1 MPEAAAQAESEA
13 PVPTSIN
20 FFEEAT
26 ALKEQLI
33 AWRRDIHQMPEIGLE
48 TPNTSAYIQSELTK
62 LDIPFHTIINGSG
75 VVGTIGEDEPC
86 LMLRSDIDGL
96 PMAEES
102 GEEFAS
108 TNGNMHACGHD
119 MHAAT
124 LLGAAHIL
132 KAHESELKGTV
143 KLFFQPGEEG
153 YNGSD
158 EAIAEGVLENPHVDR
173 AFAMHVV
180 STVPTGVIV
189 YGERPMAAAYNWKI
203 VVEGVAGHG
212 SMPDS
217 CVDPITAAA
226 HIHIGLQEIL
236 AREIS
241 PMSELVI
248 TCGAFNAGDAGNAI
262 PQSATMQG
270 TIRVFDKKTEELAK
284 KRITEIASGIAQ
296 TYRCAA
302 TTTFGRPSPAVF
314 NDKEFMEQCVEYTK
328 QTLPQAQLYGGAHGM
343 GSEDFGS
350 ISQACTANYMMIGA
364 AAGPLNECYGQHNP
378 HVRFDENALP
388 MSSALYASVA
398 MNWLDDNTK

>member
-48 TPNTSAYIQSELTK
+48 TPSHERLHSIGAYQARHSLPH
-62 LDIPFHTIINGSG
+62 DHQRFGRCGSHWRRRTG
-75 VVGTIGEDEPC
+75 A
-86 LMLRSDIDGL
+86 LWLRSDIDGL

-108 TNGNMHACGHD
+108 INGNMHACGHD

-158 EAIAEGVLENPHVDR
+158 EELQKAYRKPARRPRIRDAWSRRYPR
-173 AFAMHVV
+173 A
-180 STVPTGVIV
+180 SS

-203 VVEGVAGHG
+203 VAEGVAGR
-212 SMPDS
+212 
-217 CVDPITAAA
+217 DPCPTRASTPSPPPPIF
-226 HIHIGLQEIL
+226 ISRLQEIL

-241 PMSELVI
+241 HERI
-248 TCGAFNAGDAGNAI
+248 TCGVFNAGDAGNAI

-284 KRITEIASGIAQ
+284 NASPKSQAESHKPSAAQ
-296 TYRCAA
+296 PR
-302 TTTFGRPSPAVF
+302 RPSAARALR
-314 NDKEFMEQCVEYTK
+314 CLTK
-328 QTLPQAQLYGGAHGM
+328 NSWNNASNTPSRRFPKRNSTAAHTAWAPKTPGR
-343 GSEDFGS
+343 FP
-350 ISQACTANYMMIGA
+350 QACTANYMMIGA

-398 MNWLDDNTK
+398 MNWLDDNAK

>member
-1 MPEAAAQAESEA
+1 MASRHPPDAGNRAQT
-13 PVPTSIN
+13 PKTS
-20 FFEEAT
+20 
-26 ALKEQLI
+26 
-33 AWRRDIHQMPEIGLE
+33 
-48 TPNTSAYIQSELTK
+48 SYIQSELAK
-62 LDIPFHTIINGSG
+62 LGIPFHTIINGSG
-75 VVGTIGEDEPC
+75 VVGTIGEGEPC

-102 GEEFAS
+102 DEEFAS

-189 YGERPMAAAYNWKI
+189 YGERPMAAAYNWTI

-270 TIRVFDKKTEELAK
+270 TIRVFDKKTEELAGRTVIAGNR
-284 KRITEIASGIAQ
+284 KR
-296 TYRCAA
+296 YRANLLARTA

-314 NDKEFMEQCVEYTK
+314 NDSEFMKRCV
-328 QTLPQAQLYGGAHGM
+328 QIRRARTLPAGSNSAAASHGV
-343 GSEDFGS
+343 GSEDFGKRFS
-350 ISQACTANYMMIGA
+350 RLHRKLHDDWRSRRS
-364 AAGPLNECYGQHNP
+364 PSNECYGQHNP
-378 HVRFDENALP
+378 HVRFNENALP
-388 MSSALYASVA
+388 MSCAIYASVA
-398 MNWLDDNTK
+398 MNWLDDNMK

>member
-1 MPEAAAQAESEA
+1 MPVS
-13 PVPTSIN
+13 TN

-26 ALKEQLI
+26 AIKDQLV

-48 TPNTSAYIQSELTK
+48 TPNTSAYIQRQLTEM
-62 LDIPFHTIINGSG
+62 DIPFHTIVGGSG
-75 VVGTIGEDEPC
+75 VVGQIGQGGKC

-102 GEEFAS
+102 GEQFAS

-124 LLGAAHIL
+124 LLGAAKIL
-132 KAHESELKGTV
+132 KAHEAELPGTV
-143 KLFFQPGEEG
+143 KLLFQPGEEG

-158 EAIAEGVLENPHVDR
+158 ECIAEGVLENPKVDR

-180 STVPTGVIV
+180 STVPTGVLV

-203 VVEGVAGHG
+203 VVTGTAGHG
-212 SMPDS
+212 SMPDA

-262 PQSATMQG
+262 PQTATMQG
-270 TIRVFDKKTEELAK
+270 TIRVFDKKVEELAK
-284 KRITEIASGIAQ
+284 KRIAEIADGIAR
-296 TYRCAA
+296 TYRCTAE
-302 TTTFGRPSPAVF
+302 TTFGRPSPAVF
-314 NDKEFMEQCVEYTK
+314 NDKEFMEQCVEYAK
-328 QTLPQAQLYGGAHGM
+328 ATLPQAQLFGGAHGM

-350 ISQACTANYMMIGA
+350 ISQACTSNYMMIGA
-364 AAGPLNECYGQHNP
+364 AYGPLRECYGQHNP

-388 MSSALYASVA
+388 MSCALYASVA
-398 MNWLDDNTK
+398 ANWLADNAE

>member
-1 MPEAAAQAESEA
+1 MPVS
-13 PVPTSIN
+13 TN

-26 ALKEQLI
+26 AIKNQLV

-48 TPNTSAYIQSELTK
+48 TPNTSAYIQRQLTEMG
-62 LDIPFHTIINGSG
+62 IPFHTIVGGSG
-75 VVGTIGEDEPC
+75 VVGQIGQGGKC

-102 GEEFAS
+102 GEQFAS

-124 LLGAAHIL
+124 LLGAAKIL
-132 KAHESELKGTV
+132 KAHEAELPGTV
-143 KLFFQPGEEG
+143 KLLFQPGEEG

-158 EAIAEGVLENPHVDR
+158 ECIAEGVLEKPKVDR

-180 STVPTGVIV
+180 STVPTGVLV

-203 VVEGVAGHG
+203 VVTGTAGHG
-212 SMPDS
+212 SMPDA

-262 PQSATMQG
+262 PQTATMQG
-270 TIRVFDKKTEELAK
+270 TIRVFDKKVEELAK
-284 KRITEIASGIAQ
+284 KRITEIADGIAH
-296 TYRCAA
+296 TYRCTAE
-302 TTTFGRPSPAVF
+302 TTFGRPSPAVF
-314 NDKEFMEQCVEYTK
+314 NDKEFMEQCVEYAK
-328 QTLPQAQLYGGAHGM
+328 ATLPQAQLFGGAHGM

-350 ISQACTANYMMIGA
+350 ISQACTSNYMMIGA
-364 AAGPLNECYGQHNP
+364 AYGPLNECYGQHNP

-388 MSSALYASVA
+388 MSCALYASVA
-398 MNWLDDNTK
+398 ENCLAKNAE

>member
-1 MPEAAAQAESEA
+1 MP
-13 PVPTSIN
+13 TDIN
-20 FFEEAT
+20 FYEEAT
-26 ALKEQLI
+26 AIKDQLV

-48 TPNTSAYIQSELTK
+48 TPNTSAYIQRQLTEMG
-62 LDIPFHTIINGSG
+62 IPFHTIVGGSG
-75 VVGTIGEDEPC
+75 VVGQIGQGGKC

-96 PMAEES
+96 PMAEQS

-108 TNGNMHACGHD
+108 KNGNMHACGHD

-124 LLGAAHIL
+124 LLGAAKIL
-132 KAHESELKGTV
+132 KAHESELAGTV

-158 EAIAEGVLENPHVDR
+158 ESIAEGVLENPKVDR

-180 STVPTGVIV
+180 STVPTGVLV

-203 VVEGVAGHG
+203 VVTGTAGHG
-212 SMPDS
+212 SMPDA

-262 PQSATMQG
+262 PQTATMQG
-270 TIRVFDKKTEELAK
+270 TIRVFDKKVEELAK
-284 KRITEIASGIAQ
+284 KRIAEIADGIAR
-296 TYRCAA
+296 TYRCKAE
-302 TTTFGRPSPAVF
+302 TTFGRPSPAVF
-314 NDKEFMEQCVEYTK
+314 NDKEFMEQCVEYAK
-328 QTLPQAQLYGGAHGM
+328 ATLPQAQLFGGAHGM

-350 ISQACTANYMMIGA
+350 ISQACTSNYMMIGA
-364 AAGPLNECYGQHNP
+364 AYGPLNECYGQHNP

-388 MSSALYASVA
+388 MSCALYASVA
-398 MNWLDDNTK
+398 ANWLADNAE

>member
-1 MPEAAAQAESEA
+1 MDIKSLAEQYNDYIIDRRRYYHTCPE
-13 PVPTSIN
+13 
-20 FFEEAT
+20 
-26 ALKEQLI
+26 L
-33 AWRRDIHQMPEIGLE
+33 
-48 TPNTSAYIQSELTK
+48 
-62 LDIPFHTIINGSG
+62 
-75 VVGTIGEDEPC
+75 
-86 LMLRSDIDGL
+86 
-96 PMAEES
+96 S
-102 GEEFAS
+102 GEEKNTRAHLKEDLEALGITDIHEMETCYGLTATIHGGKPGKTVALRADIDALPVKEETGLPFAS
-108 TNGNMHACGHD
+108 HNEGKMHACGHD

-398 MNWLDDNTK
+398 MNWLDDNAK

>member
-1 MPEAAAQAESEA
+1 MPVS
-13 PVPTSIN
+13 TN

-26 ALKEQLI
+26 AIKDQLV

-48 TPNTSAYIQSELTK
+48 TPNTSAYIQRQLTEMG
-62 LDIPFHTIINGSG
+62 IPFHTIVGGSG
-75 VVGTIGEDEPC
+75 VVGQIGQGGKC

-102 GEEFAS
+102 GEQFAS

-124 LLGAAHIL
+124 LLGAAKIL
-132 KAHESELKGTV
+132 KAHEAELPGTV
-143 KLFFQPGEEG
+143 KLLFQPGEEG

-158 EAIAEGVLENPHVDR
+158 ECIAEGVLENPKVDR

-180 STVPTGVIV
+180 STVPTGVLV

-203 VVEGVAGHG
+203 VVTGTAGHG
-212 SMPDS
+212 SMPDA

-262 PQSATMQG
+262 PQTATMQG
-270 TIRVFDKKTEELAK
+270 TIRVFDKKVEELAK
-284 KRITEIASGIAQ
+284 KRITEIANGIAH
-296 TYRCAA
+296 TYRCTAE
-302 TTTFGRPSPAVF
+302 TTFGRPSPAVF
-314 NDKEFMEQCVEYTK
+314 NDKEFMEQCVEYAK
-328 QTLPQAQLYGGAHGM
+328 ATLPQAQLFGGAHGM

-350 ISQACTANYMMIGA
+350 ISQACTSNYMMIGA
-364 AAGPLNECYGQHNP
+364 AYGPLNECYGQHNP

-388 MSSALYASVA
+388 MSCALYASVA
-398 MNWLDDNTK
+398 ANWLADNAE

>member
-1 MPEAAAQAESEA
+1 MPVS
-13 PVPTSIN
+13 TN

-26 ALKEQLI
+26 AIKDQLVE
-33 AWRRDIHQMPEIGLE
+33 WRRDIHQMPEIGLE
-48 TPNTSAYIQSELTK
+48 TPNTSAYIQRQLTEMG
-62 LDIPFHTIINGSG
+62 IPFHTIVGGSG
-75 VVGTIGEDEPC
+75 VVGQIGQGGKC

-102 GEEFAS
+102 GEQFAS

-124 LLGAAHIL
+124 LLGAAKIL
-132 KAHESELKGTV
+132 KAHEAELPGTV
-143 KLFFQPGEEG
+143 KLLFQPGEEG

-158 EAIAEGVLENPHVDR
+158 ECIAEGVLEKPKVDR

-180 STVPTGVIV
+180 STVPTGVLV

-203 VVEGVAGHG
+203 VVTGTAGHG
-212 SMPDS
+212 SMPDA

-262 PQSATMQG
+262 PQTATMQG
-270 TIRVFDKKTEELAK
+270 TIRVFDKKVEELAK
-284 KRITEIASGIAQ
+284 KRITEIADGIAH
-296 TYRCAA
+296 TYRCTAE
-302 TTTFGRPSPAVF
+302 TTFGRPSPAVF
-314 NDKEFMEQCVEYTK
+314 NDKEFMEQCVEYAK
-328 QTLPQAQLYGGAHGM
+328 ATLPQAQLFGGAHGM

-350 ISQACTANYMMIGA
+350 ISQACTSNYMMIGA
-364 AAGPLNECYGQHNP
+364 AYGPLNECYGQHNP

-388 MSSALYASVA
+388 MSCALYASVA
-398 MNWLDDNTK
+398 ANWLADNAE

>member
-1 MPEAAAQAESEA
+1 
-13 PVPTSIN
+13 
-20 FFEEAT
+20 
-26 ALKEQLI
+26 
-33 AWRRDIHQMPEIGLE
+33 
-48 TPNTSAYIQSELTK
+48 
-62 LDIPFHTIINGSG
+62 
-75 VVGTIGEDEPC
+75 
-86 LMLRSDIDGL
+86 
-96 PMAEES
+96 
-102 GEEFAS
+102 
-108 TNGNMHACGHD
+108 
-119 MHAAT
+119 
-124 LLGAAHIL
+124 
-132 KAHESELKGTV
+132 
-143 KLFFQPGEEG
+143 
-153 YNGSD
+153 
-158 EAIAEGVLENPHVDR
+158 
-173 AFAMHVV
+173 MHVV

-314 NDKEFMEQCVEYTK
+314 NDKEFMEQCVEYAK

-398 MNWLDDNTK
+398 MNWLDDNAK

>member
-1 MPEAAAQAESEA
+1 M
-13 PVPTSIN
+13 PTSIN

-75 VVGTIGEDEPC
+75 VVGTIGEGEPC

-248 TCGAFNAGDAGNAI
+248 TCGAFNARRRRQRDSTVGHDARNY
-262 PQSATMQG
+262 SR
-270 TIRVFDKKTEELAK
+270 IRQEDRGARQKT
-284 KRITEIASGIAQ
+284 
-296 TYRCAA
+296 
-302 TTTFGRPSPAVF
+302 
-314 NDKEFMEQCVEYTK
+314 
-328 QTLPQAQLYGGAHGM
+328 H
-343 GSEDFGS
+343 
-350 ISQACTANYMMIGA
+350 
-364 AAGPLNECYGQHNP
+364 H
-378 HVRFDENALP
+378 
-388 MSSALYASVA
+388 
-398 MNWLDDNTK
+398 

>member
-1 MPEAAAQAESEA
+1 M
-13 PVPTSIN
+13 
-20 FFEEAT
+20 
-26 ALKEQLI
+26 
-33 AWRRDIHQMPEIGLE
+33 
-48 TPNTSAYIQSELTK
+48 
-62 LDIPFHTIINGSG
+62 
-75 VVGTIGEDEPC
+75 
-86 LMLRSDIDGL
+86 
-96 PMAEES
+96 
-102 GEEFAS
+102 
-108 TNGNMHACGHD
+108 
-119 MHAAT
+119 
-124 LLGAAHIL
+124 
-132 KAHESELKGTV
+132 

-189 YGERPMAAAYNWKI
+189 YGERPMAAAYNWTI

-284 KRITEIASGIAQ
+284 KRIAEIASGIAQ
-296 TYRCAA
+296 TYRCTA

-314 NDKEFMEQCVEYTK
+314 NDSEFMKQCVEYTK

-350 ISQACTANYMMIGA
+350 ISQACTANSMMIGA
-364 AAGPLNECYGQHNP
+364 AAGPINECYGQHNP
-378 HVRFDENALP
+378 HVRFNENALP
-388 MSSALYASVA
+388 MSCAIYASVA
-398 MNWLDDNTK
+398 MNWLDDNMK